1 MTTNQIINI
10 QNPVPILQ
18 QERSSITTNPFIPNE
33 QKTLELETLDKEANT
48 IMERAWVKS
57 KSNSIK
63 NLSLNDINQNV
74 SSSFIGLID
83 DLFTK
88 PKETPWKEY
97 IVEIF
102 NKDQRYTY
110 IGILFILIAVY
121 ISFIK

>member
-33 QKTLELETLDKEANT
+33 QKTLELETLDKEANK
-48 IMERAWVKS
+48 IIEEAWVKS

-102 NKDQRYTY
+102 NKDQRFTY